1 MMTNTGSQFKY
12 TEEKMLSINSWQE
25 KKKLIAAKK
34 TARGH
39 FHKPLKM
46 SDEDKHKFKQARE
59 CHICGRSYK
68 KNYKTELETAATS
81 QESTGGHLINI
92 VISVT
97 SDERLIKSRNQLSC
111 TICEAMTAILLC
123 KRLVK

>member
-59 CHICGRSYK
+59 CHICSRSYK
-68 KNYKTELETAATS
+68 KIIKQSKRPLPHPKKV
-81 QESTGGHLINI
+81 QG
-92 VISVT
+92 VT
-97 SDERLIKSRNQLSC
+97 SSTLWYQS
-111 TICEAMTAILLC
+111 LLM
-123 KRLVK
+123 KG

>member
-25 KKKLIAAKK
+25 KKLIAAKKKK

-39 FHKPLKM
+39 LNKPLKM

-68 KNYKTELETAATS
+68 KNYKTE
-81 QESTGGHLINI
+81 
-92 VISVT
+92 
-97 SDERLIKSRNQLSC
+97 
-111 TICEAMTAILLC
+111 
-123 KRLVK
+123 